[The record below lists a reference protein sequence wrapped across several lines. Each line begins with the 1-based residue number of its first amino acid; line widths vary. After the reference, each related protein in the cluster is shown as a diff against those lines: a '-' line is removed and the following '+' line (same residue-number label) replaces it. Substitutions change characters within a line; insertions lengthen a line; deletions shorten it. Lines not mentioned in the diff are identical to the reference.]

1 MTCSVFINRSS
12 TTRQLMMCLSRYLST
27 TVFMESK
34 SLISPYFVASDALN
48 VVEGIP
54 RNSSVK
60 SSCVFVFMLLAL
72 SSMIL

>member
-1 MTCSVFINRSS
+1 
-12 TTRQLMMCLSRYLST
+12 MMYLSRLST
-27 TVFMESK
+27 AVFMKSK

-60 SSCVFVFMLLAL
+60 SSSVFVFFLLAL
-72 SSMIL
+72 SSVIL